1 VKRGRRWAHRLVLHS
16 PKQRNRVEITSRI
29 AISPHFTDNDNGI
42 AAGRQSPSGESPMP
56 IAARGLCLVAFALLL
71 FPIATPSQ
79 AGAVE
84 QAMITQYYQSIL
96 HRAPEAGALAA
107 WDGEITRLR
116 NAGLDAKEVFIAMS
130 SQFFDSAEYRG
141 FNRTIP
147 EYVGDLYQTFFQRA
161 PDAAGLSY
169 WQTQLTQGLPRGVVL
184 SGFQFSPEFD
194 AYMSARLGAT
204 QTRLEGTVAIDFYRG
219 FLNRLPDDGGLSY
232 WLGQLQQAQC
242 VSGAA
247 LSNSADA
254 ISSQFLNGQ
263 EYANRMRSNAD
274 FVADLYSSFFRRY
287 ADVPSLQYWVN
298 QLIGGATRDAV
309 RHAFLVSPEFQSRLT
324 AVLAVGCI
332 TTMTPKDAARL
343 LQQGTWGVTLA
354 EINRV
359 AGISADAWLNEQFA
373 IPATS
378 YTAYAQQNI
387 NANKLGANGCDSP
400 DSGCPWQVNFPMFYK
415 QAFEG
420 TDQLRQR
427 VANALLELVVISIAN
442 NRVQDA
448 GTGMANYL
456 DMLGTHAFG
465 NYRNLLKSV
474 TLHPAMG
481 VYLDMLASSLEQPN
495 ENFARENLQLFSI
508 GTVMLNDDGSAQ
520 QDGLGNAIPTYGEDV
535 IKGFAKAFTGW
546 HFADQDMTKS
556 WKFYWPDENWTV
568 PMKPWTAR
576 RCPQDGHWPAG
587 NTAVWCDINNAAK
600 SYPPPHDTGTKKLL
614 QYAGAPYA
622 NLPAGQTPETDVD
635 NAVDNIFNHPNVG
648 PFVVKQLIQ
657 RLVTS
662 NPTPSYVQR
671 VARVFNNNGANVRG
685 DMRAVVRAILLDN
698 EARSTTIAAG
708 STFGKLRE
716 PVHKLLQ
723 LHRAFNAQ
731 SSSHYYSIWDL
742 SDAEELGQAPMRA
755 PSVFNYF
762 GAAFS
767 PSGPLGQAGLVGP
780 EFEITT
786 TSAVAGFSD
795 FTKWAVYGG
804 FGQYYSDQTLWIKP
818 NYDRYLV
825 GAGALAD
832 NPQAMVDELDLLLT
846 AGNLKAQFKSDLV
859 AALNKV
865 IRGLS
870 ADQRSDRL
878 RIALWQ
884 IIHSAEY
891 AVQR

>member
-1 VKRGRRWAHRLVLHS
+1 
-16 PKQRNRVEITSRI
+16 
-29 AISPHFTDNDNGI
+29 
-42 AAGRQSPSGESPMP
+42 MP
-56 IAARGLCLVAFALLL
+56 IAARRFFLVAFAAFLLPL
-71 FPIATPSQ
+71 ATP
-79 AGAVE
+79 ALGGAVE

-96 HRAPEAGALAA
+96 HRAPEAGAVAS

-116 NAGLDAKEVFIAMS
+116 NAGLDPKEVFIAMS
-130 SQFFDSAEYRG
+130 SQFFDSPEYRG
-141 FNRTIP
+141 FNRTNA
-147 EYVGDLYQTFFQRA
+147 EYVTDLYQTFFQRA
-161 PDAAGLSY
+161 PDAGGLTY
-169 WQTQLTQGLPRGVVL
+169 WQGQLTQGIPRGVVL
-184 SGFQFSPEFD
+184 SGFQFSAEFD
-194 AYMSARLGAT
+194 AYMSARLGST
-204 QTRLEGTVAIDFYRG
+204 PTRLEGTVVIDFYRG
-219 FLNRLPDDGGLSY
+219 FLNRLPDDGGLNY
-232 WLGQLQQAQC
+232 WIGQLRQAQC
-242 VSGAA
+242 TGASA
-247 LSNSADA
+247 LSNNADA
-254 ISSQFLNGQ
+254 ISSQFLNSQ
-263 EYANRMRSNAD
+263 EYANRARTNAD

-287 ADVPSLQYWVN
+287 ADTASLQYWVT
-298 QLIGGATRDAV
+298 QLNNGATRDAI
-309 RHAFLVSPEFQSRLT
+309 RHAFLTSSEFQSRLN
-324 AVLAVGCI
+324 AVLAVGCY
-332 TTMTPKDAARL
+332 TTLLPRDAARL

-359 AGISADAWLNEQFA
+359 AGIGTDSWLNEQFA
-373 IPATS
+373 TPAAS
-378 YTAYAQQNI
+378 YTAYAQQNL
-387 NANKLGANGCDSP
+387 NANKQGANGCTDP
-400 DSGCPWQVNFPMFYK
+400 GSGCPWQVNYPTFY
-415 QAFEG
+415 QRAFEG
-420 TDQLRQR
+420 NDQLRQR
-427 VANALLELVVISIAN
+427 VVNALLEMVVISIAN

-456 DMLGTHAFG
+456 DMLGTYAFG
-465 NYRNLLKSV
+465 SYRELLKNV
-474 TLHPAMG
+474 ALHPGMG

-508 GTVMLNDDGSAQ
+508 GTVMLNDDGTAQ
-520 QDGLGNAIPTYGEDV
+520 TDGQGNTIPTYGEDV
-535 IKGFAKAFTGW
+535 VQGFAKAFTGW

-614 QYAGAPYA
+614 QYAGAPYP
-622 NLPAGQTPETDVD
+622 NLPAGQTPQVD
-635 NAVDNIFNHPNVG
+635 LENAIDNIFNHPNVG

-662 NPTPSYVQR
+662 NPTPAYVQR

-685 DMRAVVRAILLDN
+685 DMKAVVRAILTDN
-698 EARSTTIAAG
+698 EARSATIAAG
-708 STFGKLRE
+708 NTFGKLRE
-716 PVHKLLQ
+716 PVHKFLH

-742 SDAEELGQAPMRA
+742 SDAEQLGQAPMRA

-786 TSAVAGFSD
+786 TSAVAGFSE
-795 FTKWAVYGG
+795 FTKWAVMGG
-804 FGQYYSDQTLWIKP
+804 FGQYYSDASLWIKP

-865 IRGLS
+865 TRGAS
-870 ADQRSDRL
+870 ADQRWDRF
-878 RIALWQ
+878 RIAMWE